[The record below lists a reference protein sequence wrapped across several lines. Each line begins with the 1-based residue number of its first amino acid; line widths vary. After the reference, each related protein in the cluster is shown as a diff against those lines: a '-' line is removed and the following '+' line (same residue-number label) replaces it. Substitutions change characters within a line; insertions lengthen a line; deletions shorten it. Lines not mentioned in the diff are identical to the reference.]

1 MAMKMANVCT
11 ISNRKENINFIVQRP
26 VSIHTEGRPTEMQQ
40 LQKND

>member
-40 LQKND
+40 LQKNY